1 MSLNKL
7 IRDYTGKTVLITGGT
22 KGIGLQCA
30 LSFAE
35 RGAQVILTHR
45 WGSADED
52 EIRQRFSEIGALT
65 PMILEADAS
74 RKADTKALMESIA
87 EAQADSEHKGID
99 VFISNVCVVMRGDGV
114 ENHQARALI
123 KSLDYSS
130 WPLVAYMHAIHA
142 KFERYP
148 KYTVAMSS
156 DGPDRHYPA
165 YDYVA
170 VAKAVLETF
179 VRYMATHLQ
188 DEGVCINALRTRQV
202 MTDSYRQIF
211 GAAQVAVA
219 DEFSEFAMTVQE
231 VADTTLALCSGL
243 MDSISGQVIM
253 LDRGSSFVDNV
264 MTMGPRLMEAGAKAG
279 PIVAKDKGEA

>member
-1 MSLNKL
+1 MSLSKL
-7 IRDYTGKTVLITGGT
+7 IADYTGKTVLITGGT
-22 KGIGLQCA
+22 KGIGLACA

-35 RGAQVILTHR
+35 RGAQVFLTHR
-45 WGSADED
+45 WGSADEG
-52 EIRQRFSEIGALT
+52 EILRRFSDIGALA
-65 PMILEADAS
+65 PVILEADAS
-74 RKADTKALMESIA
+74 RKADTKALMDAIA
-87 EAQADSEHKGID
+87 EKQAESDSAGID

-114 ENHQARALI
+114 ENHQSRALI
-123 KSLDYSS
+123 KSLEYSS
-130 WPLVAYMHAIHA
+130 WPLVEYLHAIKA
-142 KFERYP
+142 KFDRYP

-211 GAAQVAVA
+211 GEAQVKVA
-219 DEFSEFAMTVQE
+219 DEFAEFAMTVQE
-231 VADTTLALCSGL
+231 VADTTLAMCSGL
-243 MDSISGQVIM
+243 MDSMSGQVVM
-253 LDRGSSFVDNV
+253 LDGGSSFVDNV
-264 MTMGPRLMEAGAKAG
+264 MTMGPRLLEAGAEG
-279 PIVAKDKGEA
+279 GTR